1 MKRMVLRAAFALL
14 AIGFVTTVAAC
25 VNDPTTE
32 APTTQAP
39 TTAATTQ
46 APTTSATHYY
56 LAGNFSGYV
65 ANDEAFLMEA
75 VSGKPGWYQI
85 TVSLTADVRDN
96 AYDGHYYKVT
106 DGTWTRCWGTEKYAL
121 QPAPA
126 SPTGGGLGSIWIY
139 ENQDLIVLF
148 DSVNLVIYDSS
159 MVRELEN
166 PVIYGDFS
174 NWSLSDENAVV
185 LTQDDDEST
194 LYSGTVTLPAYTGTD
209 EAGYSL
215 AVCLSEKYYIGAGY
229 SLWGAFEQFLF
240 DGSEALMGLV
250 SHLKP
255 EVETTY
261 AFVYDSDTHVTT
273 VTELLSGPIIYGDFS
288 NWSMAE
294 ADAIHLVQDEVD
306 EDLYHGTFLMPAYTG
321 EGLGHMMAVAVTKQ
335 LYFWEGT
342 GSWGAGE
349 QYLFSGDAGG
359 MGKVTYLNIDEAME
373 LTFTYNKT
381 THQTTITPPTGKA
394 VAPFELLA
402 GPTLYGTF
410 TRVDN
415 DNQCFILEG
424 EGAALMTPVSGEAN
438 LYEIT
443 LDLPV
448 FTAPTSGYYTED
460 TGFRFLVVL
469 TKSNVGWGYYAGE
482 QYLFDGTPAGMGAST
497 IITITEAGQYRFVY
511 NALTHETTYQKVT
524 G

>member
-185 LTQDDDEST
+185 LTQDDTEST
-194 LYSGTVTLPAYTGTD
+194 LYSGT
-209 EAGYSL
+209 
-215 AVCLSEKYYIGAGY
+215 
-229 SLWGAFEQFLF
+229 
-240 DGSEALMGLV
+240 
-250 SHLKP
+250 
-255 EVETTY
+255 
-261 AFVYDSDTHVTT
+261 
-273 VTELLSGPIIYGDFS
+273 
-288 NWSMAE
+288 
-294 ADAIHLVQDEVD
+294 
-306 EDLYHGTFLMPAYTG
+306 
-321 EGLGHMMAVAVTKQ
+321 
-335 LYFWEGT
+335 
-342 GSWGAGE
+342 
-349 QYLFSGDAGG
+349 
-359 MGKVTYLNIDEAME
+359 
-373 LTFTYNKT
+373 
-381 THQTTITPPTGKA
+381 
-394 VAPFELLA
+394 
-402 GPTLYGTF
+402 
-410 TRVDN
+410 
-415 DNQCFILEG
+415 
-424 EGAALMTPVSGEAN
+424 
-438 LYEIT
+438 
-443 LDLPV
+443 
-448 FTAPTSGYYTED
+448 
-460 TGFRFLVVL
+460 
-469 TKSNVGWGYYAGE
+469 
-482 QYLFDGTPAGMGAST
+482 
-497 IITITEAGQYRFVY
+497 
-511 NALTHETTYQKVT
+511 
-524 G
+524 